1 MLTDTNYGV
10 WAVKMKIILRH
21 LGVWAAIVGE
31 ASAEEEKDDEALVAI
46 SQAVPDAVMMSI
58 ADKETAKE
66 AWEAIKEMNVGE
78 DRVRKARVQ
87 ALKRQFDRMYM
98 AESETIV
105 ESYQKLTTIVGAIHS
120 LGAKLKDRVVV
131 ERLFSAVPDKF
142 LPIVGT
148 IEQWG
153 DVSKMSVSEAIG
165 RLRAFEETSKGRC
178 RDKDGEPQLLVA
190 HVEPRFTRAEW
201 EAIVVEEKANNECS
215 SSSVKKKYRSKFDKS
230 KINCHKCGNFGH
242 FADECIE

>member
-10 WAVKMKIILRH
+10 SAVKMKIILRH

-46 SQAVPDAVMMSI
+46 SQAVTDVVMMSI

-105 ESYQKLTTIVGAIHS
+105 EFSQKLTTIVGEIRS
-120 LGAKLKDRVVV
+120 LGAKLKDRVVM
-131 ERLFSAVPDKF
+131 ERLFSVVPDKF
-142 LPIVGT
+142 LPIIGT

-178 RDKDGEPQLLVA
+178 CDKDGEP
-190 HVEPRFTRAEW
+190 
-201 EAIVVEEKANNECS
+201 
-215 SSSVKKKYRSKFDKS
+215 
-230 KINCHKCGNFGH
+230 
-242 FADECIE
+242 